1 MLREALAF
9 FEARDLARVADA
21 CRALLRDAGVPVPC
35 RTRAAEGVPESFRAA
50 GVTPREAEILT
61 LLGEGLTNQDIA
73 ERVFLS
79 SRTVER
85 HLANVATKVGT
96 RTRSE
101 LIALAA
107 RAASG

>member
-1 MLREALAF
+1 LREALAF
-9 FEARDLARVADA
+9 FEARDLPRVADA
-21 CRALLRDAGVPVPC
+21 CRALLRDAGVAVPR
-35 RTRAAEGVPESFRAA
+35 RTKAAEGIPEQLRAA

-61 LLGEGLTNQDIA
+61 HLAEGLSNQQIA
-73 ERVFLS
+73 ERTFLS
-79 SRTVER
+79 ARTVER
-85 HLANVATKVGT
+85 HLANVAAKVGT